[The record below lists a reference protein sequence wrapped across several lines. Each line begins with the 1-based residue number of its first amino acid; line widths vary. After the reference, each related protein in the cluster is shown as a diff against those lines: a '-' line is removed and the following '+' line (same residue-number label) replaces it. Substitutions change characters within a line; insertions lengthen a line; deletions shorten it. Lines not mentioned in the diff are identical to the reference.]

1 MSRRL
6 SRLGRAFCPQPRRPS
21 ARPPR
26 ALHGG
31 VGPPPDQRSLLSSGA
46 SRTASLTFAR
56 SRRSSGGSAITAS
69 WNAASIINMLS
80 SGFSAHSHHRSKA
93 SLFVIKK
100 VLLNPLWDR
109 REGHPALGREF
120 NASEVPKLLCTG
132 ADEPP
137 LLQRE
142 LENA

>member
-56 SRRSSGGSAITAS
+56 SRRSSDLSRPG
-69 WNAASIINMLS
+69 AA
-80 SGFSAHSHHRSKA
+80 GRAT
-93 SLFVIKK
+93 
-100 VLLNPLWDR
+100 P
-109 REGHPALGREF
+109 LGREF